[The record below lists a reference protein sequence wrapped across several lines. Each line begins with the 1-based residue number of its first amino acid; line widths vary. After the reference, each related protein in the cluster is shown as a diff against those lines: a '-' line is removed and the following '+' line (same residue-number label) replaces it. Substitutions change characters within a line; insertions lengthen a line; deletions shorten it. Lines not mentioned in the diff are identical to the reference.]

1 MNNEQSTEF
10 VIGKYE
16 DKVHA
21 EVLNDL
27 QVGEFGYK
35 YRVLDGV
42 VMPPYITPDRYRLS
56 RTIRTRPGDIC
67 FTGYPKSG
75 STWLSFVLLLI
86 TRNGEIPTDRTLRNS
101 LHWVASSFTYPRSK
115 EELDDFPSP
124 RIFKSH
130 MPYHMAVGGNPVDNP
145 CKYIYIARN
154 PKDVVV
160 SYYYFECNKSWAG
173 DYTGSWEHWFKM
185 FVEGKVQRG
194 DWFDHVLSWW
204 EHRNAKN
211 ILFLKY
217 EDLKA
222 NLEAEIKKIAR
233 FLGYPMPME
242 LLATIR
248 EKTSFRNMQQ
258 EDFSNMHEIE
268 ELGGFFR
275 KGQVGSWRDQFTI
288 AQSEFFNKLYAE
300 RMRGTGLEFD
310 YENRDLNKGKG
321 INL

>member
-1 MNNEQSTEF
+1 MNDEKSTEF
-10 VIGKYE
+10 VVGKYE
-16 DKVHA
+16 DGVHA

-27 QVGEFGYK
+27 EIGEFGYK
-35 YRVLDGV
+35 YRILDGA

-56 RTIRTRPGDIC
+56 RTIKTRPGDIC
-67 FTGYPKSG
+67 FTSYPKSG

-86 TRNGEIPTDRTLRNS
+86 TRKGEIPTDRTLRNS
-101 LHWVASSFTYPRSK
+101 LHWVASSFTYPRSR
-115 EELDDFPSP
+115 EELDAFPSP

-160 SYYYFECNKSWAG
+160 SYYYFERNKSWAG
-173 DYTGSWEHWFKM
+173 EYSGSWEHWFKM

-204 EHRNAKN
+204 EHGKAEN

-217 EDLKA
+217 EDLKR
-222 NLEAEIKKIAR
+222 NLDSEIKKIAR
-233 FLGYPMPME
+233 FLGYPMSTE
-242 LLATIR
+242 LLGTIR
-248 EKTSFRNMQQ
+248 EKTSFQNMQQ

-268 ELGGFFR
+268 ELSGFFR
-275 KGQVGSWRDQFTI
+275 KGKVGSWRDQFTV
-288 AQSEFFNKLYAE
+288 AQSEFFDELYAE

-310 YENRDLNKGKG
+310 FGDQDLDSDKDT
-321 INL
+321 